1 MGMVVAPSSTVI
13 STSILSRVFIHS
25 PNKFAPES
33 TPNRKKEHQA
43 QMITE
48 ALTPCETTGKLMR
61 ADARPVGW
69 VVSDGLTPYPVALQT
84 MRARAA
90 AIAEGGAGEAVW
102 LVEHP
107 PLYTAGTSAEA
118 ADLLAPERF
127 PVYEAGRGGQYTYHG
142 PGQRVA
148 YVMLDLR
155 QRGRDVR
162 CLVQGLEGWLIE
174 TLAAFNIKG
183 ERREGRIGVWVSRP
197 DKGPGREDKIAA
209 IGVRVSRWVSF
220 HGIALNVAPD
230 LTHFGGIVPCGIS
243 DQGVTS
249 LEDLGQLVSIEEV
262 DMALRAAFE
271 HRFGRTAS
279 AALETL
285 VSAA

>member
-1 MGMVVAPSSTVI
+1 
-13 STSILSRVFIHS
+13 
-25 PNKFAPES
+25 
-33 TPNRKKEHQA
+33 
-43 QMITE
+43 MITE
-48 ALTPCETTGKLMR
+48 VLTAPRFAPCDTGEKLKR
-61 ADARPVGW
+61 ADGVAAEWIISP
-69 VVSDGLTPYPVALQT
+69 GLVDYSAALAS

-90 AIAEGGAGEAVW
+90 AIAADEAPEAVW
-102 LVEHP
+102 LLEHP
-107 PLYTAGTSAEA
+107 PLYTAGTSATV
-118 ADLLAPERF
+118 ADLLSPGRF

-155 QRGRDVR
+155 RRGRDVR
-162 CLVQGLEGWLIE
+162 CLVQGLEGWIID

-220 HGIALNVAPD
+220 HGIAINVDPT
-230 LTHFGGIVPCGIS
+230 LEHFGGIVPCGIS

-249 LEDLGQLVSIEEV
+249 FEDLGRLVSMAEV

-271 HRFGRTAS
+271 HRFGRTVNQS
-279 AALETL
+279 AQGL